1 MVSRRTSDTLE
12 RKIYFYRANIGNDE
26 GGKPLAF
33 DPVPALDAID
43 RLPFRDDDRG
53 RYQVDA
59 DGNALS
65 LRTNSKSPDV
75 TLQFGRIRR
84 NGLPLLERAGE
95 VSDLPLDANA
105 GLFET
110 IHVIFFPNNIVG
122 AEYNHYGPRV
132 SRLGVFLHEKSDK
145 AVARA
150 EFNPILRGDASQQLD
165 RLTDL
170 RVLELSILPAYTD
183 IVRQSNQSL
192 YEAVDAN
199 RRAVSNPKTI
209 PVILKPQPEASQGFL
224 RNMIDGLRNLVSSQ
238 STLEGADRLIV
249 HGRCRDTNRVETIDL
264 LKDQLISVKKIM
276 RMNPRSRALE
286 PNAAFQAIR
295 EAYGELRP
303 QLESAASL
311 SS

>member
-26 GGKPLAF
+26 GGQPLTF
-33 DPVPALDAID
+33 DPVPALDVID
-43 RLPFRDDDRG
+43 HLPFRDDNRG

-65 LRTNSKSPDV
+65 LRTISRSPDV

-110 IHVIFFPNNIVG
+110 IHVVFFPNNIVG

-132 SRLGVFLHEKSDK
+132 SRLGTFLSDKSDDAVPK
-145 AVARA
+145 ADFR
-150 EFNPILRGDASQQLD
+150 PILRGDAAQQLD

-170 RVLELSILPAYTD
+170 RMLDFSMLPAYAG
-183 IVRQSNQSL
+183 IVRQANNSFYDAL
-192 YEAVDAN
+192 EAAG
-199 RRAVSNPKTI
+199 RAIANPKSI
-209 PVILKPQPEASQGFL
+209 QFVLKPDRQASQGFL
-224 RNMIDGLRNLVSSQ
+224 RNMIGTLRNLVGSQ
-238 STLEGADRLIV
+238 DTLESADRLIV
-249 HGRCRDTNRVETIDL
+249 RGRCRDTDRVETIDL

-286 PNAAFQAIR
+286 PGAAFQAIR
-295 EAYGELRP
+295 EAYAELRP
-303 QLESAASL
+303 QLELSASV
-311 SS
+311 SP